1 MDYEKRIAELEDENK
16 ILKAKLDIVM
26 KLKS

>member
-16 ILKAKLDIVM
+16 ILEAQLDIVM
-26 KLKS
+26 KLKG